1 MIFEEI
7 GFSVENRSIYSVIL
21 TKNKS
26 SENFNDLPIMVFT
39 GVHHAREPITLTMN
53 LYIILKILFDS
64 IREETTILEHAK
76 LLFVPIVN
84 VDGYAKVFDIYNNTN
99 ILSELVRKNRRAND
113 NCSKYFQFS
122 INKSCFYKSFIF
134 VNEGWISEWI

>member
-1 MIFEEI
+1 MVILEEI
-7 GFSVENRSIYSVIL
+7 GLSEENRSIYSVIL

-26 SENFNDLPIMVFT
+26 TEIFSNFPIMFFT

-53 LYIILKILFDS
+53 IYITLKILFDA
-64 IREETTILEHAK
+64 IRGENTVLDHAN

-113 NCSKYFQFS
+113 NCSKSSNFNNDFM
-122 INKSCFYKSFIF
+122 FL
-134 VNEGWISEWI
+134 